1 MDVFPNDKIKS
12 VKKKIDALSLKLGKE
27 ALKFDLEK
35 LQNQDV
41 RRKLESISQ
50 IGTSILEPKD
60 LDR

>member
-1 MDVFPNDKIKS
+1 MHVFPNDKIKP

-27 ALKFDLEK
+27 ALKFDMEK